1 MAAYRTFIGRTTA
14 SFPQC
19 AQFPGGDIVHMYTYT
34 ERTTGDGEADRLTD
48 SADCT
53 NLAPTHEHLLDA
65 ARSGDRAAR
74 QSLYARCLPTLRRWA
89 QGCLPREQRGIN
101 DADDL
106 VQIVLMRALN
116 RLADFETRGA
126 NSFLAYLHQI
136 MLNEVR
142 SDLRKQRRR
151 GEAVECDDT
160 LATDG
165 DPVVAQMLGLERELA
180 YAGALRRLNPRQQE
194 HIALRIDFGMSFREI
209 ASRVG
214 GSADG
219 ARMTVTRGL
228 RTMTEHLAS
237 AAA

>member
-1 MAAYRTFIGRTTA
+1 
-14 SFPQC
+14 
-19 AQFPGGDIVHMYTYT
+19 MYTET
-34 ERTTGDGEADRLTD
+34 TRTANDGDADRLTD
-48 SADCT
+48 NIDCT
-53 NLAPTHEHLLDA
+53 GFPETHEHLLDA
-65 ARSGDRAAR
+65 ARCGDRAAR

-89 QGCLPREQRGIN
+89 QGCLPHERRGIN

-126 NSFLAYLHQI
+126 NCFLAYLHQI

-151 GEAVECDDT
+151 GEAVECDDSI
-160 LATDG
+160 ATDG
-165 DPVVAQMLGLERELA
+165 DPVVEQMLGHERERA
-180 YAGALRRLNPRQQE
+180 YAGALRSLNPRQQE
-194 HIALRIDFGMSFREI
+194 HIALRIEFGMSFREI
-209 ASRVG
+209 ANRVG
-214 GSADG
+214 GSTDG
-219 ARMTVTRGL
+219 ARMTVARGL

>member
-1 MAAYRTFIGRTTA
+1 
-14 SFPQC
+14 
-19 AQFPGGDIVHMYTYT
+19 MYTDSGRAT
-34 ERTTGDGEADRLTD
+34 SDGDADRCTSNID
-48 SADCT
+48 SSGMSDA
-53 NLAPTHEHLLDA
+53 HEHLLDA
-65 ARSGDRAAR
+65 ARNGDRAAR

-89 QGCLPREQRGIN
+89 QSCLPHERRGIN

-126 NSFLAYLHQI
+126 NCFLAYLHQI

-142 SDLRKQRRR
+142 SDLRRQRRR

-160 LATDG
+160 IATDG
-165 DPVVAQMLGLERELA
+165 DPVVEQMLGHERELA

-194 HIALRIDFGMSFREI
+194 HIALRIEFGMSFREI
-209 ASRVG
+209 ATRVG

-219 ARMTVTRGL
+219 ARMTVTRGM
-228 RTMTEHLAS
+228 RAMSEHLAS

>member
-1 MAAYRTFIGRTTA
+1 MYTESGRTA
-14 SFPQC
+14 N
-19 AQFPGGDIVHMYTYT
+19 D
-34 ERTTGDGEADRLTD
+34 GDGDRLA
-48 SADCT
+48 SNADC
-53 NLAPTHEHLLDA
+53 AGIAQAHEHLLDA

-89 QGCLPREQRGIN
+89 QACLPHERRGIN

-126 NSFLAYLHQI
+126 NCFLAYLHQI

-151 GEAVECDDT
+151 GETVECDDSI
-160 LATDG
+160 ATDG
-165 DPVVAQMLGLERELA
+165 DPVVEQMLGHERECA
-180 YAGALRRLNPRQQE
+180 YAGAMRRLNPRQRE
-194 HIALRIDFGMSFREI
+194 HIAMRIEYGMSFREI
-209 ASRVG
+209 ANRVG
-214 GSADG
+214 GSTDG

-228 RTMTEHLAS
+228 RNMAQCL
-237 AAA
+237 AAANA